1 MTEKNFHVSIK
12 IESFF
17 WSAKVNVTTKSAL
30 KRFKD
35 INIT

>member
-1 MTEKNFHVSIK
+1 MTKKNFNMSIK
-12 IESFF
+12 IKSFF
-17 WSAKVNVTTKSAL
+17 RSAKVNVTTKSAL